1 MLLFAKFSRCRSSF
15 VDALMQFPCGWFC
28 DCLFRRIKS
37 LWFRLGGYAL
47 LASPL
52 LLLKY
57 AGLFAV
63 GESVFLRQVVLKLM
77 SFRSMA
83 RVGYFP

>member
-1 MLLFAKFSRCRSSF
+1 
-15 VDALMQFPCGWFC
+15 
-28 DCLFRRIKS
+28 

-63 GESVFLRQVVLKLM
+63 GESVFLRQVVFKIGVISLHGAGWVFSLNCAGVDFIRFDAI
-77 SFRSMA
+77 SRHLCYFCSTFA
-83 RVGYFP
+83 RVGSLF